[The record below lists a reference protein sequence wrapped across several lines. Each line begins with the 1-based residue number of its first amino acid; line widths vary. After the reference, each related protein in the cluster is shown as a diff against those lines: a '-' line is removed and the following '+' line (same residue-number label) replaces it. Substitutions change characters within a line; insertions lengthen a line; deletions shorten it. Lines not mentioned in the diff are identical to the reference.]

1 MTIEAHDPHHAP
13 EQDLKDKGLSHG
25 QVGLFSGVTLGIS
38 SVAPAYTLTATLG
51 LVVLAVGLKMPAIF
65 IAGFIPMLL
74 TAYAYRE
81 LNRVAP
87 DCGTSFTWA
96 TKAFGTYV
104 GWMCGWGLVI
114 ATVIVLSNL
123 AGVAVTFFYLFIA
136 RLFNNDAIAELAE
149 NKIVNV
155 ATCLAFVAIATYV
168 AYRGITTTIHV
179 QVVLVG
185 FQMIVL
191 AMFVIMAFIGAPA
204 SPGFT
209 PFSLDWLNPFTGL
222 ELSAFVAGLTG
233 SIFAFWGWDVCL
245 TVNEESKD
253 ADRTPGRAALVAV
266 VTILL
271 TYLLVAIAAIVYAGV
286 GSEGLG
292 LANEETSDNVFGALA
307 EPVMGSWPALL
318 LFLAV
323 LASSAASLQTTF
335 IPASRTLLAMG
346 TYRAIPPRF
355 AHMHSRF
362 HTPSFATIAA
372 AVGTGAFYA
381 VLTFLSE
388 SVLYDTIASLGIMIC
403 FYYGIT
409 AFACVWYFRRELFT
423 SASSIVF
430 KLLCPLVGG
439 VILAWVFYI
448 SVYDSFDPEYGSG
461 ASVGGVGLVFILA
474 VGILV
479 LGAVLMLIWRVIDPE
494 FFRGETL
501 KHDTPSLI
509 IED

>member
-1 MTIEAHDPHHAP
+1 M
-13 EQDLKDKGLSHG
+13 
-25 QVGLFSGVTLGIS
+25 
-38 SVAPAYTLTATLG
+38 
-51 LVVLAVGLKMPAIF
+51 AV
-65 IAGFIPMLL
+65 
-74 TAYAYRE
+74 
-81 LNRVAP
+81 
-87 DCGTSFTWA
+87 S
-96 TKAFGTYV
+96 
-104 GWMCGWGLVI
+104 
-114 ATVIVLSNL
+114 
-123 AGVAVTFFYLFIA
+123 FFYLFIA
-136 RLFNNDAIAELAE
+136 RLFGNEAIAELGH

-155 ATCLAFVAIATYV
+155 ITCLAFVAIATYI
-168 AYRGITTTIHV
+168 AYRGITATIHV

-191 AMFVIMAFIGAPA
+191 VLFVIMAFVAAPS

-253 ADRTPGRAALVAV
+253 ADRTPGRAALISV
-266 VTILL
+266 VSILV

-286 GSEGLG
+286 GAEGLG
-292 LANEETSDNVFGALA
+292 LANEETSDNVFAALA
-307 EPVMGSWPALL
+307 EPVMGSWLSLL

-346 TYRAIPPRF
+346 SYRAIPPRF
-355 AHMHSRF
+355 AHIHSRF

-372 AVGTGAFYA
+372 AVGTAVFYT

-388 SVLYDTIASLGIMIC
+388 SVAQRHHCQPGHHDLLLLRAHRVRVRLVLPARAVHQREQRRVQAGLPAGRRPD
-403 FYYGIT
+403 
-409 AFACVWYFRRELFT
+409 ACVGLLHLGARQLRPVLRQWSPDRRRRT
-423 SASSIVF
+423 RVH
-430 KLLCPLVGG
+430 PGG
-439 VILAWVFYI
+439 GH
-448 SVYDSFDPEYGSG
+448 PGP
-461 ASVGGVGLVFILA
+461 
-474 VGILV
+474 
-479 LGAVLMLIWRVIDPE
+479 GAVLMLIWRVIDPG

-509 IED
+509 VED